1 MNDME
6 KQCITRKNE
15 IKEMN
20 EMGGGSSAEVR
31 RENRRKVKE
40 LKRREKKTR
49 VLLLKN
55 TQVIMNS
62 WPRKEKLKFVEVY
75 IAHYEF
81 SCAHTCLHIRQQP
94 I

>member
-40 LKRREKKTR
+40 LKRRKKKYKGFTIEKHTSHNEQ
-49 VLLLKN
+49 LA
-55 TQVIMNS
+55 
-62 WPRKEKLKFVEVY
+62 KEGETEV
-75 IAHYEF
+75 
-81 SCAHTCLHIRQQP
+81 C
-94 I
+94 